1 MKQQGCTRFQSGV
14 ARLGRPPF
22 HILAPHCPPTAPTP
36 AIAAPVPQKSVSAIT
51 PLPLP
56 PPQSNQHTTRPPPPH
71 PNPQESPHETR
82 VTQAPAGAINHKQI
96 RAAVSRRDCG
106 WRTGSARKN
115 ARRRIRECGLYA
127 SHHPAQPE
135 TCVRKYYCG
144 RISNET

>member
-1 MKQQGCTRFQSGV
+1 MQRNFPPGP
-14 ARLGRPPF
+14 RLLHSSTHHPSAPKTSRRMPRHPRRP
-22 HILAPHCPPTAPTP
+22 
-36 AIAAPVPQKSVSAIT
+36 APVPQKSVSAIT

-71 PNPQESPHETR
+71 PNPQESPRDAR